1 MDGIGA
7 RPALIRG
14 TIRCVDSAEF
24 LEGGPYPALY
34 EGLTLALV
42 MVGRAAVRLSVRPL
56 IALGVAAFFA
66 AGFGAVKYS
75 PVIPVMGTFNDSKT
89 GLFAA
94 AAYSMIMLG
103 WTTGRQYSEREP
115 SGMIKEAG
123 FKTVQVKPAFGFY
136 SIVTGVKP

>member
-7 RPALIRG
+7 RPALICG

-24 LEGGPYPALY
+24 FEGGPYPALY

-75 PVIPVMGTFNDSKT
+75 PVIPVMGTLQLQQDRPVRCCRVLDDHARLDDGKAVFRT
-89 GLFAA
+89 RA
-94 AAYSMIMLG
+94 
-103 WTTGRQYSEREP
+103 ERDN
-115 SGMIKEAG
+115 
-123 FKTVQVKPAFGFY
+123 
-136 SIVTGVKP
+136 